1 LWFIAHGTGNT
12 FKTNSLKAKGQ
23 LDFCILSLLSKMVEK
38 REEPVTTNF
47 MQDPSVELLTI
58 NPDMKDQKIA
68 ELKDK
73 VDHQKNQEPV
83 EVFVKDEK
91 EAKDVAKLEAQYGSS
106 APMNAEEVIDKIT
119 TEGKVDKSD
128 SKEWSDRMTK
138 ETLKQKSDEWIE
150 RTKDL
155 AGKASDKIGEW
166 KEDIKSG
173 IDTSK
178 QKTSQIG
185 SQLKDQYS
193 RIERSLREKAWY
205 QSPLMWFFWG
215 ALALG
220 SSYLFYKLFM

>member
-1 LWFIAHGTGNT
+1 
-12 FKTNSLKAKGQ
+12 
-23 LDFCILSLLSKMVEK
+23 MVEK
-38 REEPVTTNF
+38 KEELVATNF
-47 MQDPSVELLTI
+47 IQDPSVELLTI
-58 NPDMKDQKIA
+58 NPDMKEQKIA
-68 ELKDK
+68 EMRDK
-73 VDHQKNQEPV
+73 IEHQKNQEPL
-83 EVFVKDEK
+83 EVFVKDDK
-91 EAKDVAKLEAQYGSS
+91 EAKDVAKLEAQLGSS
-106 APMNAEEVIDKIT
+106 APMNAEEAMDIIT
-119 TEGKVDKSD
+119 AEGKVDKSD
-128 SKEWSDRMTK
+128 LKELGNEAK
-138 ETLKQKSDEWIE
+138 ETLKERSGEWIGK
-150 RTKDL
+150 TKDL

-220 SSYLFYKLFM
+220 TSYLAYKLFM